1 MMGENTTVL
10 GRDLGLHIKN
20 LLKQETEGI
29 SLKKTMLLKLTTI
42 LLVVS
47 MVVGI
52 LASCTKKD
60 DDGGAA
66 TTTAVTGTAAKTTA
80 SAAAKTTAKSTL
92 SASTR
97 AASVS
102 ASGTNTTAQSTAG
115 AETDETTD
123 EEAGGEDDV
132 AVTEEKTYDLK
143 GRVLK
148 LVTQYDAYVISKYGV
163 NRSNDVQYKLLLEA
177 EEKYNCKFEF
187 EVANEASIIRP
198 EFEKATMAGVY
209 YKDALR
215 MTRPSVF
222 PKYEQAN
229 MILPLNDYIDFSQ
242 PVYKQYDQIEGL
254 IYPDKIYA
262 FHFLVTLTPMCVF
275 YNKDMLARDGIP
287 DLHVYADQGIWNWNT
302 LAEIASKLTHDFEGD
317 GIIDQW
323 GFGADSA
330 VVMCTAMLRSNLA
343 AMVNRTAD
351 GKYVYNLQEAK
362 ALKALQFASD
372 LYHTYKVVKNGNA
385 NPDFLKGKCP
395 MYIGTNASAAAYYK
409 FSDLGLNFGHEVLPL
424 GPDNPGG
431 YHLREQSSNMWF
443 FPSILSEPEA
453 AINAF
458 AWWMVAWDESKSDYL
473 TYDDMQLSNAQRWLG
488 GTKDGEMEVSRYMN
502 MISKSILVY
511 DFVEYFAASKTLINN
526 NVFNLL
532 AKERISPAANIESI
546 KQPVQDVINGIMGY

>member
-229 MILPLNDYIDFSQ
+229 MILPLNDYIDFS
-242 PVYKQYDQIEGL
+242 
-254 IYPDKIYA
+254 
-262 FHFLVTLTPMCVF
+262 
-275 YNKDMLARDGIP
+275 
-287 DLHVYADQGIWNWNT
+287 
-302 LAEIASKLTHDFEGD
+302 
-317 GIIDQW
+317 
-323 GFGADSA
+323 
-330 VVMCTAMLRSNLA
+330 
-343 AMVNRTAD
+343 
-351 GKYVYNLQEAK
+351 
-362 ALKALQFASD
+362 
-372 LYHTYKVVKNGNA
+372 
-385 NPDFLKGKCP
+385 
-395 MYIGTNASAAAYYK
+395 
-409 FSDLGLNFGHEVLPL
+409 
-424 GPDNPGG
+424 
-431 YHLREQSSNMWF
+431 
-443 FPSILSEPEA
+443 
-453 AINAF
+453 
-458 AWWMVAWDESKSDYL
+458 
-473 TYDDMQLSNAQRWLG
+473 
-488 GTKDGEMEVSRYMN
+488 
-502 MISKSILVY
+502 
-511 DFVEYFAASKTLINN
+511 
-526 NVFNLL
+526 
-532 AKERISPAANIESI
+532 
-546 KQPVQDVINGIMGY
+546 